1 VRTALVLGGTGML
14 AGCARQLVE
23 RGWQVVLPSRTQ
35 PLMADDGP
43 GRAARASISHG
54 DRPTWIRADWTKP
67 HELAAEVQDELQG
80 REVPHEL
87 AAEVQDELQ
96 GREVNLLVAWVH
108 GSYRVGVLRAVQH
121 LLAEGAPVVEVHTC
135 APVPDP
141 VLPNPTQQVLL
152 GHFAHDA
159 MQRTSRAV
167 LDAVE
172 RALEGRA
179 PSLHHEDAR

>member
-1 VRTALVLGGTGML
+1 MRTALVLGGTGML
-14 AGCARQLVE
+14 AGCAQQLVA

-35 PLMADDGP
+35 PLMADNAP
-43 GRAARASISHG
+43 GRAARATISRGH
-54 DRPTWIRADWTKP
+54 RPTWIKADWTKP
-67 HELAAEVQDELQG
+67 EELASEVEYELQG
-80 REVPHEL
+80 RL
-87 AAEVQDELQ
+87 
-96 GREVNLLVAWVH
+96 VNLLVAWVH
-108 GSYRVGVLRAVQH
+108 DSYRVSVLNAVQH
-121 LLAEGAPVVEVHTC
+121 LLAEGAPVVEVHTH

-141 VLPNPTQQVLL
+141 VLPHPTQQVLL

-159 MQRTSRAV
+159 AQRTSRAV

>member
-1 VRTALVLGGTGML
+1 ML
-14 AGCARQLVE
+14 AGCAQRLVE

-43 GRAARASISHG
+43 GRAARASISRGH
-54 DRPTWIRADWTKP
+54 RPTWVRADWARP
-67 HELAAEVQDELQG
+67 HEFASEVEYELQG
-80 REVPHEL
+80 HP
-87 AAEVQDELQ
+87 
-96 GREVNLLVAWVH
+96 VNLLVAWVH
-108 GSYRVGVLRAVQH
+108 DSYRVGVLRAVQH
-121 LLAEGAPVVEVHTC
+121 LLAEGAPVVEVHTSV
-135 APVPDP
+135 PVPDP
-141 VLPNPTQQVLL
+141 VLPNPAQQVLL

-159 MQRTSRAV
+159 AQRTSRAV

>member
-1 VRTALVLGGTGML
+1 ML

-43 GRAARASISHG
+43 GRAARASISRGH
-54 DRPTWIRADWTKP
+54 RPTWVRADWTKP
-67 HELAAEVQDELQG
+67 HELAAEVE
-80 REVPHEL
+80 
-87 AAEVQDELQ
+87 DELQ

-108 GSYRVGVLRAVQH
+108 DSYRVAVLTAVER
-121 LLAEGAPVVEVHTC
+121 LLAVDAPVVEVHTHV
-135 APVPDP
+135 PVPDP
-141 VLPNPTQQVLL
+141 VLRHPTQQVLL

-172 RALEGRA
+172 RALNGRA

>member
-1 VRTALVLGGTGML
+1 MRTALVLGGTGML

-23 RGWQVVLPSRTQ
+23 RGWQVVLPSRTR

-54 DRPTWIRADWTKP
+54 HRPTWIRADWTK
-67 HELAAEVQDELQG
+67 
-80 REVPHEL
+80 PHEL

-108 GSYRVGVLRAVQH
+108 GSYRAGVLRAVQH
-121 LLAEGAPVVEVHTC
+121 LLADGAPVVEVHTC

-152 GHFAHDA
+152 GHFTHDA
-159 MQRTSRAV
+159 AQRTSRAV

-172 RALEGRA
+172 RALSGRA

>member
-1 VRTALVLGGTGML
+1 MRTALVLGGTGML
-14 AGCARQLVE
+14 AGCAQRLVE

-43 GRAARASISHG
+43 GRAARASISRGH
-54 DRPTWIRADWTKP
+54 RPTWVRADWTKP
-67 HELAAEVQDELQG
+67 AMLASEVEYELSG
-80 REVPHEL
+80 RP
-87 AAEVQDELQ
+87 
-96 GREVNLLVAWVH
+96 VNLLVAWVH
-108 GSYRVGVLRAVQH
+108 DNYRAGVLRAVQH
-121 LLAEGAPVVEVHTC
+121 LLAENAPVVEVHTSV
-135 APVPDP
+135 PVPDP

-159 MQRTSRAV
+159 AQRTTRAV

>member
-1 VRTALVLGGTGML
+1 MRTALVLGGTGML
-14 AGCARQLVE
+14 AGCAQKLVE

-43 GRAARASISHG
+43 GRAARASLRRGH
-54 DRPTWIRADWTKP
+54 RPTWVRADWAKP
-67 HELAAEVQDELQG
+67 AELASEVEYELRGQ
-80 REVPHEL
+80 R
-87 AAEVQDELQ
+87 
-96 GREVNLLVAWVH
+96 VNLLVAWVH
-108 GSYRVGVLRAVQH
+108 DNYRTAVLRAVRH

-135 APVPDP
+135 GPVPDP

-159 MQRTSRAV
+159 AQRTSRAV
-167 LDAVE
+167 LEAVE

>member
-14 AGCARQLVE
+14 AGCATQLVA
-23 RGWQVVLPSRTQ
+23 RGWRVVLPSRTQ
-35 PLMADDGP
+35 PLMTDDGP

-54 DRPTWIRADWTKP
+54 HRPTWVKADWTDP
-67 HELAAEVQDELQG
+67 DALASEVEYELDGHQ
-80 REVPHEL
+80 
-87 AAEVQDELQ
+87 
-96 GREVNLLVAWVH
+96 VNLLVAWVH
-108 GSYRVGVLRAVQH
+108 ASYRVAVLTAVRH
-121 LLAEGAPVVEVHTC
+121 LLAEGAPVVEVHTS

-141 VLPNPTQQVLL
+141 VLPHPTQQVLL

-159 MQRTSRAV
+159 MQRTRRAV
-167 LDAVE
+167 MDAVD

>member
-1 VRTALVLGGTGML
+1 MRTALMLGGTGML
-14 AGCARQLVE
+14 AGCAQRLVE

-43 GRAARASISHG
+43 GRAARASISRGH
-54 DRPTWIRADWTKP
+54 RPTWVRADWARP
-67 HELAAEVQDELQG
+67 HEFASEVEYELQG
-80 REVPHEL
+80 RP
-87 AAEVQDELQ
+87 
-96 GREVNLLVAWVH
+96 VNLLVAWVH
-108 GSYRVGVLRAVQH
+108 DSYREGVLRAVQH
-121 LLAEGAPVVEVHTC
+121 LLAEGAPVVEVHTS

-141 VLPNPTQQVLL
+141 VLSNPTQQVLL

-159 MQRTSRAV
+159 AQRTSRAV

>member
-14 AGCARQLVE
+14 AGCAQVLTA
-23 RGWQVVLPSRTQ
+23 RGWRVVLPSRTQ
-35 PLMADDGP
+35 PLMADQGP
-43 GRAARASISHG
+43 GRAARASISLGH
-54 DRPTWIRADWTKP
+54 RPTWVRADWAKP
-67 HELAAEVQDELQG
+67 HELASEVEYELQG
-80 REVPHEL
+80 KP
-87 AAEVQDELQ
+87 
-96 GREVNLLVAWVH
+96 VNLLVAWVH
-108 GSYRVGVLRAVQH
+108 TTYRVSVLQAVQH

-152 GHFAHDA
+152 GHFSHDA
-159 MQRTSRAV
+159 AQRTSRAV

-179 PSLHHEDAR
+179 PSLHYEDAR